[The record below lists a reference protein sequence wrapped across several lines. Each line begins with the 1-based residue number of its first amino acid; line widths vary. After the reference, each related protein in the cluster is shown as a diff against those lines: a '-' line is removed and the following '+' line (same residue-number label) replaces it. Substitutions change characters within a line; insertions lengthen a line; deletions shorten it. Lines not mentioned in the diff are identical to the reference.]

1 MQLPEINEY
10 PQAFA
15 GYVGLVTEADVM
27 AALREQIEIF
37 RELASTMPAERE
49 TYSYAPGKWTIRQV
63 VGHVGDGE
71 RVFGYRALCIS
82 RGDSQS
88 LPGFDENEFVDA
100 ANFNAT
106 SLAALAEEFI
116 LLRSANLRMLE
127 ALRPDQWPRSGIANG
142 KTITVRAIAYVMAG
156 HARHHLHVLGSRY
169 AVQAGV

>member
-37 RELASTMPAERE
+37 RELARTMPAERE

-82 RGDSQS
+82 RGDPAS
-88 LPGFDENEFVDA
+88 LPGFDENVYVDA

-106 SLAALAEEFI
+106 SLAALVEEFI

-127 ALRPDQWPRSGIANG
+127 ALRPDQWPTSGIANG
-142 KTITVRAIAYVMAG
+142 KTITVRALAYVMAG
-156 HARHHLHVLGSRY
+156 HARHHLQVLGSRY